1 MTGNRNTQE
10 KEMTQDELR
19 HFIANNMP
27 EGMIA
32 VIHFDNSEDER
43 IEKNGENNTGRS

>member
-27 EGMIA
+27 EGMMA
-32 VIHFDNSEDER
+32 VINFNTSEKWTES
-43 IEKNGENNTGRS
+43 ISALLIS